1 MARESPTAATHGTP
15 ASTYLELRQG
25 IDLTRLNRMGQEPPA
40 DPLIAVQPLVVA
52 HSKALGLS
60 DLLVWEQVAT
70 GQELY
75 IPPNNC
81 YDVYV
86 RLAVSSPVVQWREG
100 VLDVRH
106 RAGGEVVVVPPNCA
120 MYFRTSGPGH
130 NLHMSIKPELLMRAA
145 GSDRQGPAARLRNCF
160 GEQDAVIAGMG
171 RVLLDYVKAP
181 GDRSRGFL
189 DSAGTALAVRL
200 LERFAQ
206 EAAPQA
212 GRLSLAQLARIDDY
226 LNSELDGRVSLE
238 AMAALAGM
246 SAYAFH
252 RAFKATTGVPPLR
265 YSLQLRM
272 RRARALVEGSR
283 KPIGDIGAEV
293 GFTDLA
299 HFSTTFRKH
308 WGAAPSALRGRGG

>member
-1 MARESPTAATHGTP
+1 MGWHGAPP
-15 ASTYLELRQG
+15 ATYLELRQS
-25 IDLTRLNRMGQEPPA
+25 IDLARLKRMGQEAPA
-40 DPLIAVQPLVVA
+40 DPLAAVEPLVVA
-52 HSKALGLS
+52 HSKAFGLS

-100 VLDVRH
+100 VLNVRH
-106 RAGGEVVVVPPNCA
+106 HAVGEVVVAPPNCA

-145 GSDRQGPAARLRNCF
+145 GTDRPGPAARLRNCF

-171 RVLLDYVKAP
+171 RVLLDYVKTP
-181 GDRSRGFL
+181 GERSRGFL
-189 DSAGTALAVRL
+189 ESAGTALAVRL

-206 EAAPQA
+206 EAASQA
-212 GRLSLAQLARIDDY
+212 GRLGPRQLARVDDY
-226 LNSELDGRVSLE
+226 LNSQLDGRVSLDT
-238 AMAALAGM
+238 MAALAGL
-246 SAYAFH
+246 SAHAFH
-252 RAFKATTGVPPLR
+252 RAFKATTGLPPLR

-272 RRARALVEGSR
+272 RRARALVEGTR
-283 KPIGDIGAEV
+283 KPIGEIGAEI

-308 WGAAPSALRGRGG
+308 WGVTPSALRRQGA